1 MNTATLA
8 LALAMAPLLAACR
21 GGQDTG
27 VASSASAFG
36 NVDNGHALIERHA
49 CGACHTIPGV
59 HGAVGVVGPPLD
71 FFSRR
76 SFIAGELPN
85 TPANLQRWLL
95 DPSAVEP
102 RTAMPN
108 VGLAPDEARDIAA
121 YLSTLR

>member
-1 MNTATLA
+1 MKISVLA
-8 LALAMAPLLAACR
+8 FAMSMAPLLAACR

-27 VASSASAFG
+27 VAAAPAFG
-36 NVDNGHALIERHA
+36 NADNGRSLIERHA

-95 DPSAVEP
+95 DPPAVE
-102 RTAMPN
+102 RHTAMPN